1 MKRHWV
7 FGAIKMMTFAV
18 VLVLVAGVA
27 VMLLWNALVPAI
39 FGTAPITWLQAV
51 GLLVLARLLV
61 GGRRAFGG
69 HYGWRRRWESKV
81 AAMSPEERQKWKEE
95 FGGYCCGV
103 RPTGRTDRSAK
114 GEPIATETPA

>member
-1 MKRHWV
+1 MKRYWM

-39 FGTAPITWLQAV
+39 FGTAPISWLQAV

-69 HYGWRRRWESKV
+69 HYGWRRRWESRV

-95 FGGYCCGV
+95 FSGYCCGV
-103 RPTGRTDRSAK
+103 RPIGRTDRSAK
-114 GEPIATETPA
+114 GEPIAAETQA